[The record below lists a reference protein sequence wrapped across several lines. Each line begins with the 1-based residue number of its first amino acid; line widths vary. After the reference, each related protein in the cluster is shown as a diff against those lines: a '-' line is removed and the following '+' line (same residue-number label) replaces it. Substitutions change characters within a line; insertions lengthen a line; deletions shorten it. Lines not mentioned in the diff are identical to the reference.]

1 MAVKIIGYLS
11 YGYPDL
17 ETSIRRARLYREGG
31 CRCIEVDFPTDDPY
45 LDNAFIQSR
54 MKAAYAACAD
64 FGAYFDGVERIK
76 ACCPDT
82 ELIALCY
89 EHTVLEIGVETFI
102 RRFRQAGLDA
112 LILVGNRDDHVKKQ
126 LLGAGLKISSYVT
139 YALPEAEVEDARTA
153 NGFVYLQAKPDGT
166 VRPGCESL
174 AQCVRH
180 LRQSGI
186 GVPIY
191 CGVGVSTPQDIR
203 EIRLAGGDGAFIG
216 SALLKQPSDEETV
229 RYLRA
234 LARQAE

>member
-17 ETSIRRARLYREGG
+17 ETSIRRAQVYRAGG
-31 CRCIEVDFPTDDPY
+31 CRCIEVDLPTDDPY

-64 FGAYFDGVERIK
+64 FGAYFGGVERIR

-82 ELIALCY
+82 ELIGLCY

-112 LILVGNRDDHVKKQ
+112 LILVGSRDDRVKKQ
-126 LLGAGLKISSYVT
+126 LLEAGIKIASYVT
-139 YALPEAEVEDARTA
+139 YALPDAEVEDAKTA
-153 NGFVYLQAKPDGT
+153 NGFVYLQAKPAGA

-174 AQCVRH
+174 AQCVSY

-186 GVPIY
+186 QAPIY
-191 CGVGVSTPQDIR
+191 CGVGVSTPQDVR
-203 EIRLAGGDGAFIG
+203 EIREAGGDGAFIG
-216 SALLKQPSDEETV
+216 SALLKQPSEEETV

-234 LARQAE
+234 LAEQT